1 MMKIGILHSDEL
13 NDDEKLISEINTCEM
28 HILAFNKA
36 IKKTKK
42 RLFNIYFVILL
53 ILFVSIFYLESIVT
67 SGNGLSYQFVINVLA
82 YSISLI
88 VLGLTIKNILHIIK
102 ELEKNRKPFEI
113 RLKQLRAIQAKNN

>member
-28 HILAFNKA
+28 RILAFNKA

-53 ILFVSIFYLESIVT
+53 ILFSASST
-67 SGNGLSYQFVINVLA
+67 
-82 YSISLI
+82 
-88 VLGLTIKNILHIIK
+88 
-102 ELEKNRKPFEI
+102 
-113 RLKQLRAIQAKNN
+113 